1 MLRSI
6 GFLMQLAVLALLP
19 MLILWQLM
27 FGFRLILM
35 PMLTLAGIVI
45 FTTGQWLRESR

>member
-1 MLRSI
+1 MRRHI

-19 MLILWQLM
+19 MLILWQLK

-35 PMLTLAGIVI
+35 PSLTLLGIIVFMI
-45 FTTGQWLRESR
+45 GQKLREG